1 MHSTHARSSI
11 RLTPGEGREPHGVA
25 SRPRRIARAWIAAA
39 AASAT
44 MLATGAVEAQSCGQA
59 QWWNDYGATN
69 WYLRGYFPMTNRAL
83 FAGYMTVRWGL
94 CCGCGSTSTQVP
106 FERWVSRPASLPWW
120 NTGWQSYPVTV
131 TADPSCFDASIAP
144 GVCAYCLAGMTGV
157 ACLPNPTN
165 SAVLGY
171 YWETRRPFDF
181 IVGVV
186 PTAEGESAAR
196 FVVRSKGETTVLTR
210 ATGFVSLDGGVT
222 KQAFSV
228 DVPAG
233 GTHEIPLPLGEGD
246 PCTKSCT
253 LWYSIGE
260 FGPGGQA
267 QWACHLPMTVPLV
280 RDAGCRAFHAGF
292 ETQAPAVSVFGPA
305 LGGGAVVELATPG
318 PDWSVRWTMIRS
330 NGNPSVLLSNGVQPS
345 GSTITGATTTRLE
358 ISGTTPQDPGL
369 YTMWATPPGGTAQD
383 EFVVGSVYL
392 LYNNTDSADR
402 WPRFT
407 VEPSSVTLPEGAT
420 SAHLAFSVGGDPA
433 WASFYPLGQ
442 WFVDD
447 VPVDDG
453 PHVTESGISMWI
465 EGANFLY
472 RGDKALDLSG
482 IEFPKGMADRTIRVR
497 CELVG
502 GALSSGE
509 ARATSFER
517 TVTGRGGVAGP
528 ARCRRCAA
536 GLPAA

>member
-1 MHSTHARSSI
+1 M
-11 RLTPGEGREPHGVA
+11 LTAG
-25 SRPRRIARAWIAAA
+25 AA
-39 AASAT
+39 
-44 MLATGAVEAQSCGQA
+44 EAQSCGQA
-59 QWWNDYGATN
+59 QWWNDYGMSA

-94 CCGCGSTSTQVP
+94 CCGCGSTSAQVP
-106 FERWVSRPASLPWW
+106 FERWVARPASLPWW
-120 NTGWQSYPVTV
+120 NTGNQVYPVTV
-131 TADPSCFDASIAP
+131 TADPSCFDASVAP
-144 GVCAYCLAGMTGV
+144 GNCTYCPAGMTGV

-165 SAVLGY
+165 SANLGY
-171 YWETRRPFDF
+171 SWGTTRPFDF
-181 IVGVV
+181 IAGVV
-186 PTAEGESAAR
+186 PAAEGESAAR

-233 GTHEIPLPLGEGD
+233 GTHEIPLPLGGGD

-253 LWYSIGE
+253 LWYSIVE
-260 FGPGGQA
+260 FGPNGQQQSA
-267 QWACHLPMTVPLV
+267 WHLPMTVPLV
-280 RDAGCRAFHAGF
+280 RHAGCRAFHAGF

-305 LGGGAVVELATPG
+305 YGGGAVVELATPG

-330 NGNPSVLLSNGVQPS
+330 TGSPSVPLSNGVQPS
-345 GSTITGATTTRLE
+345 GSTIAGATTTRLE

-369 YTMWATPPGGTAQD
+369 YTMWATPPGGTAKD
-383 EFVVGSVYL
+383 EFAVGSVYL
-392 LYNNTDSADR
+392 LYNNTESAGR

-433 WASFYPLGQ
+433 VLYPLGQ

-482 IEFPKGMADRTIRVR
+482 IEFPKGMADRTFRVR
-497 CELVG
+497 CELTFGPG
-502 GALSSGE
+502 GDV

-517 TVTGRGGVAGP
+517 TVSVRS
-528 ARCRRCAA
+528 CAA
-536 GLPAA
+536 DLDGSGTVDASDLSTLLSNWGEAAGDVDGDGDTDASDLSVMLSSWGECAG